1 MLDLHNAIAMASTSL
16 LLRVSKRYMV
26 DPPERLVGQVIALF
40 AIIFV
45 ALEPYPQQHAIAQ
58 KNQYRIDNKIWS
70 QWTNYHRVKVVFL
83 HACMDQLN

>member
-26 DPPERLVGQVIALF
+26 DPPERLIGQVIALF

-45 ALEPYPQQHAIAQ
+45 ALEPYPQQHASSKEPVSNGQ
-58 KNQYRIDNKIWS
+58 QNMEPVDKLS
-70 QWTNYHRVKVVFL
+70 
-83 HACMDQLN
+83 